1 MTDYLTVAEVL
12 AMHADQIDRYGGSH
26 GVRDQGLL
34 EAALYRPQTGYY
46 ADLIEE
52 AAALWE
58 SLAQNHP
65 FIDGDKRTAF
75 AATYTFLAIN
85 GARLTADAQETYV
98 FVAALYEAHQFSFDK
113 LVPWL
118 RSHVTQDPPAD
129 PQQWSTAS
137 RWTIEYCGS
146 ENELLGPGE
155 GEEFVEADDEAKPL
169 SKNNLTGEIP
179 GTA

>member
-12 AMHADQIDRYGGSH
+12 AMHADQIERYGGVQ

-46 ADLIEE
+46 AGPIEQ

-58 SLAQNHP
+58 SLTQNHP
-65 FIDGDKRTAF
+65 FIDGNKRTAF

-85 GARLTADAQETYV
+85 GARLTADAEETYA
-98 FVAALYEAHQFSFDK
+98 FVISLHEANQFSFDK

-118 RSHVTQDPPAD
+118 RRHVTLSSAKK
-129 PQQWSTAS
+129 
-137 RWTIEYCGS
+137 
-146 ENELLGPGE
+146 
-155 GEEFVEADDEAKPL
+155 EF
-169 SKNNLTGEIP
+169 
-179 GTA
+179 